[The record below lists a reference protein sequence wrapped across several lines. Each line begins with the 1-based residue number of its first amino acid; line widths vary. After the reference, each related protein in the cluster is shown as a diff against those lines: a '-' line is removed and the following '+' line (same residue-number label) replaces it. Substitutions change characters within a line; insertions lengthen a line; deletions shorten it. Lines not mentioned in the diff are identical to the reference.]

1 MDKNKNEKI
10 DIRVTKEQKEY
21 IKNKANEL
29 GYHSVTAFLVTSAKE
44 HFVVQIDMSIYRE
57 VANEI
62 NYIGKNIN
70 NLVRRINTDGFYK
83 DTDIDHININQKKI
97 IQLMNK
103 EYGRLLKQ
111 KKKYLSGD
119 LALKDKQVLLDNFK
133 KENIKIPRSI
143 LLEEVYEKIKK
154 DVIYICGIIESS
166 PSKEE
171 GLHDYI
177 WEYVYKGRTLYELK
191 NEQLIEFANDLF
203 MYTQKLQFKMAEFSN
218 EFNDDDWY
226 ELKDILD
233 EYEIY

>member
-10 DIRVTKEQKEY
+10 DIRVTTEQKEY

-29 GYHSVTAFLVTSAKE
+29 GYRSVTAFLVASAKE
-44 HFVVQIDMSIYRE
+44 HFTVEIDMSIYRE
-57 VANEI
+57 VTKEI

-70 NLVRRINTDGFYK
+70 NLVRRINADGFYT
-83 DTDIDHININQKKI
+83 DTDIDHIDINQKKI
-97 IQLMNK
+97 IQLINK

-119 LALKDKQVLLDNFK
+119 LALKDKQILLDNFK

-171 GLHDYI
+171 GLHDYV
-177 WEYVYKGRTLYELK
+177 WEYVSKGRTLYELK

-203 MYTQKLQFKMAEFSN
+203 MYCLLYTSPSPR
-218 EFNDDDWY
+218 D
-226 ELKDILD
+226 
-233 EYEIY
+233 